1 MKIKLT
7 AHIHFRKYA
16 WEKEG
21 EYQIIYARLPDEET
35 VTYVG
40 EQEVEI
46 EVPDDHDP
54 RAQQIA
60 ALEKKKQEVMAHHQ
74 KTVTDINEKISKLQ
88 ALEYTA

>member
-21 EYQIIYARLPDEET
+21 QYQILYARLQDEET
-35 VTYVG
+35 LTYVG

-46 EVPDDHDP
+46 DVPDDFDP
-54 RAQQIA
+54 SAQQIA
-60 ALEKKKQEVMAHHQ
+60 ALERQKQEVMAHYQ